1 MPKNVQ
7 IQFALRSI
15 ETIQFATIKD
25 SYNEAEETELQT
37 SVGVNITE
45 NESVISIHFEVSF
58 LSEKKPFVVL
68 EVVCH
73 FDIEEKAYKE
83 FENNGAFTIPVGFC
97 QHLAVIT
104 AGTARGVLY
113 EKLKDTP
120 YSEYFLPT
128 VDLTQ
133 ILTEDV
139 VLVPSEE
146 KSAK

>member
-25 SYNEAEETELQT
+25 SYNKDKETDLQT

-45 NESVISIHFEVSF
+45 NKSVISIHFEVSF

-73 FDIEEKAYKE
+73 FDVEQKAYKK

-120 YSEYFLPT
+120 YNEYILPT
-128 VDLTQ
+128 VNLTK
-133 ILTEDV
+133 IITEDV
-139 VLVPSEE
+139 VLIPNKE